1 MFYKR
6 IAACIMTVAMVA
18 SMAAC
23 GNSVDTSSASVEPTT
38 AASIESAGQAQTTTS
53 ATSSI

>member
-6 IAACIMTVAMVA
+6 IVACIMTVAMVV

-38 AASIESAGQAQTTTS
+38 AASTEKTTQTKLMYG
-53 ATSSI
+53 AME